1 MQNQRIIIN
10 TLGRVEQEL
19 KEIKKLL
26 KKSLPAYGS
35 NDWWEKEE
43 EKADEVIKQGKY
55 HRASSVKELIR
66 QLQK

>member
-35 NDWWEKEE
+35 DAWWEKEIISGE
-43 EKADEVIKQGKY
+43 EQIKKGRFKNY
-55 HRASSVKELIR
+55 KKEDVPSLR
-66 QLQK
+66 L